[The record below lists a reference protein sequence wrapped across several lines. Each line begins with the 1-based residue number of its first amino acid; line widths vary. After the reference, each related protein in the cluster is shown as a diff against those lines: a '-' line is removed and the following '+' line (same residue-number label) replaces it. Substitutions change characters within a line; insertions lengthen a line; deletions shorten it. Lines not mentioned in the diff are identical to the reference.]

1 MGRYSK
7 STQWVIL
14 LVFVTLFIASITSS
28 SCSSNPNKAN
38 ILPPDVQYM
47 ADTMFSHR
55 RRSIEL
61 EMESICQEMMPF
73 LVEQARD
80 SLVAIEQEHIKSIIG
95 DE

>member
-1 MGRYSK
+1 MSSK
-7 STQWVIL
+7 STQLVIL
-14 LVFVTLFIASITSS
+14 FVFVALSLATMTQS

-47 ADTMFSHR
+47 ADTMFSRR

-61 EMESICQEMMPF
+61 EMDSICQEMMPF